1 MMDTITVRQ
10 MPFEF
15 PDEIDPVFI
24 EGDHRQSF
32 AFIAASLLLPH
43 LEPYLIRSMK
53 AAEKHVT
60 DPKVLVGLKAFAAQE
75 GQHYRMHM
83 KFNAAIR
90 RSGFP
95 GLEALERELADDYQR
110 FTQTR
115 SLRFNL
121 AYAEGF
127 EALTMN
133 AIKFMMEP
141 DGFGEDLPVFMQM
154 IEWHFVEELEHRT
167 VAFDVYDHVCG
178 GYPYRLAVG
187 IWGRRSLYG
196 GRVFD
201 HVVGDAGPRACG
213 CSGQARTPS
222 VAGFPSGIEEP
233 LSAGV
238 FVGLWRSCVG
248 IVCVPVLGGDV
259 PNFRCGFIRRGTGF
273 IGTDIGRLCDGVAGD
288 LVQRHRQ

>member
-1 MMDTITVRQ
+1 MLDTITVRQ

-24 EGDHRQSF
+24 DGDHEQSF
-32 AFIAASLLLPH
+32 GFIAGSLLLPH

-53 AAEKHVT
+53 AAQKHVT
-60 DPKVLVGLKAFAAQE
+60 DPDILEGLKAFSAQE

-83 KFNAAIR
+83 KFNDTVR

-95 GLEALERELADDYQR
+95 GLDALEQELSDDYHR
-110 FTQTR
+110 FTKTK

-133 AIKFMMEP
+133 AVKRMMEP
-141 DGFGEDLPVFMQM
+141 NGFGEDLPVFMQM

-178 GYPYRLAVG
+178 GYFYRLFVG
-187 IWGRRSLYG
+187 IWAQWHFSNWMRRVAKYMMSVSPQPKLG
-196 GRVFD
+196 AQELAERRKASPMPPPARVRD
-201 HVVGDAGPRACG
+201 LLPGLLRIYLP
-213 CSGQARTPS
+213 SYTPHD
-222 VAGFPSGIEEP
+222 VDIAPGIQ
-233 LSAGV
+233 
-238 FVGLWRSCVG
+238 
-248 IVCVPVLGGDV
+248 VLADKYSEMA
-259 PNFRCGFIRRGTGF
+259 IKTS
-273 IGTDIGRLCDGVAGD
+273 
-288 LVQRHRQ
+288 

>member
-1 MMDTITVRQ
+1 MMDTITVRHMQ
-10 MPFEF
+10 FDF

-24 EGDHRQSF
+24 EGDHEQSF
-32 AFIAASLLLPH
+32 RFIAGSLLLPH

-53 AAEKHVT
+53 AAERHIT
-60 DPKVLVGLKAFAAQE
+60 DPKVLEGLKAFSAQE

-83 KFNAAIR
+83 KFNATVQ

-95 GLEALERELADDYQR
+95 GLAALEKELSDDYHR
-110 FTQTR
+110 FTNTK

-133 AIKFMMEP
+133 AIKQLMEP

-178 GYPYRLAVG
+178 GYWYRLVVG
-187 IWGRRSLYG
+187 IYAQWHFTRWIRKVRRYMMKLSPQPERSPEDIRARRKLGR
-196 GRVFD
+196 
-201 HVVGDAGPRACG
+201 AA
-213 CSGQARTPS
+213 
-222 VAGFPSGIEEP
+222 
-233 LSAGV
+233 
-238 FVGLWRSCVG
+238 
-248 IVCVPVLGGDV
+248 
-259 PNFRCGFIRRGTGF
+259 
-273 IGTDIGRLCDGVAGD
+273 GRLALRRLLPSLIRIYLPSYTPHALEVSPAMQDIAD
-288 LVQRHRQ
+288 KYTEMATNTS

>member
-1 MMDTITVRQ
+1 MMDSITIRH

-24 EGDHRQSF
+24 EGDHQQSF
-32 AFIAASLLLPH
+32 AFIAGSLLLPH

-60 DPKVLVGLKAFAAQE
+60 DPKILEGLKGFAAQE

-83 KFNAAIR
+83 KFNATIR

-95 GLEALERELADDYQR
+95 GLEALEKELSDDYQR
-110 FTQTR
+110 FTKTK

-133 AIKFMMEP
+133 AIKHIMEP
-141 DGFGEDLPVFMQM
+141 DGFGEDLPVFMRM
-154 IEWHFVEELEHRT
+154 IEWHFVEELEHRN

-178 GYPYRLAVG
+178 GYVYRLAVG
-187 IWGRRSLYG
+187 IWAQWHFTS
-196 GRVFD
+196 
-201 HVVGDAGPRACG
+201 
-213 CSGQARTPS
+213 
-222 VAGFPSGIEEP
+222 
-233 LSAGV
+233 
-238 FVGLWRSCVG
+238 W
-248 IVCVPVLGGDV
+248 
-259 PNFRCGFIRRGTGF
+259 IRRATAYMLEVSPPPKRSAEEVAEQKEAK
-273 IGTDIGRLCDGVAGD
+273 RLANASSIRNLLPILLRIYRPSYTPHDVTIAPGIQVLAD
-288 LVQRHRQ
+288 KYTEMAIKTS

>member
-1 MMDTITVRQ
+1 MLNTITVRR

-24 EGDHRQSF
+24 EDDHELSF

-53 AAEKHVT
+53 AAQSHVT
-60 DPKVLVGLKAFAAQE
+60 DPEVLEGLKAFAAQE

-83 KFNAAIR
+83 KFNETIR

-95 GLEALERELADDYQR
+95 GLDALEKELSDDYHK
-110 FTQTR
+110 FTKTK

-133 AIKFMMEP
+133 VVKRIMEP
-141 DGFGEDLPVFMQM
+141 NGFGEDLPMFLQM
-154 IEWHFVEELEHRT
+154 WEWHFVEELEHRT

-178 GYPYRLAVG
+178 GYLYRL
-187 IWGRRSLYG
+187 
-196 GRVFD
+196 
-201 HVVGDAGPRACG
+201 VVGAWAQWHFSRWV
-213 CSGQARTPS
+213 RRVVKYMMS
-222 VAGFPSGIEEP
+222 VRPP
-233 LSAGV
+233 PKLSAAEKAERAEQNKTSRIPQPAGARDLLP
-238 FVGLWRSCVG
+238 GLLRIYLPSYTPHDVEIAPG
-248 IVCVPVLGGDV
+248 IQALADKYSEMALQTSSIQTSSLKTP
-259 PNFRCGFIRRGTGF
+259 
-273 IGTDIGRLCDGVAGD
+273 
-288 LVQRHRQ
+288 